1 MPFTFQPTML
11 PDVLLIE
18 PKVFEDSRG
27 FFAEIFKADEF
38 IPHVGLGHFVQVNHS
53 YSGHKVLRGLHY
65 QMMPFAQDKLVY
77 VPSGEIFD
85 VAVDIRQ
92 GSPTYG
98 LWTGEILSGQN
109 RRMLYIPAGFAHGFC
124 VLSHGADVI
133 YFCSKIYAPD
143 RERTILWNDPQINI
157 HWPVKEPVFS
167 PRDSA
172 GCLLAQV
179 DNNFSYEKSSK

>member
-11 PDVLLIE
+11 PEVLLIE

-27 FFAEIFKADEF
+27 SFTEIFKITEF
-38 IPHVGLGHFVQVNHS
+38 APYLGSRSFVQVNHS
-53 YSGHKVLRGLHY
+53 YSSKKVLRGLHY
-65 QMMPFAQDKLVY
+65 QMMPLAQDKLVY
-77 VPSGEIFD
+77 VLSGEIFD

-98 LWTGEILSGQN
+98 RWVGEILSGQN
-109 RRMLYIPAGFAHGFC
+109 RRVLYIPAGFAHGFC

-133 YFCSKIYAPD
+133 YFCSNVYAPD
-143 RERTILWNDPQINI
+143 KERTILWNDPQINI
-157 HWPVKEPVFS
+157 NWPVKEPVIS
-167 PRDSA
+167 SRDSS

-179 DNNFSYEKSSK
+179 ENNFSYGKSLK